1 MSGKGIAAPNFD
13 RSAGV
18 RGRSKADSSG
28 KVDAAADRRMVDAAI
43 ARAREGDMGGLYF
56 LYVRHGDDVFRYV
69 NSLVKNHHEAEDITQ
84 NVFLKLVTVLRTYES
99 RDVPFV
105 AWVLRVA
112 RNMALD
118 QMRDRRAIP
127 CEEVSTQIDDHR
139 QIGNER
145 RTDLCWALEQ
155 LPEEQRSVLILRHIH
170 GFSPPEI
177 ADALGKSESSI
188 DGLHHRG
195 RRSVQSTL
203 EDLGAAPVVARQ
215 SVG

>member
-1 MSGKGIAAPNFD
+1 VSGKGMGAPDFD
-13 RSAGV
+13 RSARA
-18 RGRSKADSSG
+18 RGRQKGDSGSDN
-28 KVDAAADRRMVDAAI
+28 DAATDRRMVNAAI
-43 ARAREGDMGGLYF
+43 ERARNGDMEGLYF

-69 NSLVKNHHEAEDITQ
+69 NSLVKDHHEAEDITQ
-84 NVFLKLVTVLRTYES
+84 NVFLKLVTVLRTYEQ

-118 QMRDRRAIP
+118 QMRDRRSIP

-177 ADALGKSESSI
+177 ADALGKTESSI

-215 SVG
+215 SAG